1 MYEAMVT
8 HVAGFFDGNL
18 ALRIARHP
26 SQQGA
31 SPSSSS
37 SSSLPSSQAGGSM
50 AHGAGRRGS
59 AASEAA
65 SEYRNLDLRRASISD
80 GDDNGDG
87 EDGAFNADDDE
98 SGDDERSRHLRD
110 HLSASGGDGD
120 TGGEVLRGE
129 KVRDRESSAEAGASR
144 GSSTVSFSA
153 SFRGT
158 SYASAVGDDGEGG
171 L

>member
-1 MYEAMVT
+1 
-8 HVAGFFDGNL
+8 
-18 ALRIARHP
+18 
-26 SQQGA
+26 
-31 SPSSSS
+31 
-37 SSSLPSSQAGGSM
+37 M